1 MGDMT
6 SKSNICHFTGLK
18 IDPGRGILFARND
31 GQLFHF
37 LNSKARQ
44 LYNNKKRPSKI
55 GWTMA
60 YRKLHKKGRAC
71 ERLKRKKTANFKS
84 TLRSYVSASIQA
96 IKYKRSEKTQIV
108 SLDENL

>member
-1 MGDMT
+1 MGMT

-71 ERLKRKKTANFKS
+71 ERLKRKKRLISN
-84 TLRSYVSASIQA
+84 LRYGLMYPHQFRQSNINAVKKHKLFRWMKIC
-96 IKYKRSEKTQIV
+96 R
-108 SLDENL
+108 